1 MGILSGST
9 PVKRAKILNICL
21 FGSFTPFMFS
31 IIKNKNRGLIFFVL
45 NWIAVAAISANS
57 NSNSTQNSESSGA
70 TTANAIIGLSLWVI
84 LLVAAF
90 KIKPKIK
97 SANANSDTAQDA
109 ESDAALSVKN
119 STSFFDK
126 VSNFANYI
134 FTDYWTLKKLQKDLA
149 KREIF
154 CGQVIQ
160 AKDAF
165 ERLIASLNLT
175 PSVAK
180 NENQLISVD
189 GCILIEPRKGARVTE
204 RSSSSSGR
212 GYAGVRVG
220 RVYVGGSGGSTS
232 QSRSVSYPAPDILQ
246 QIDSG
251 RFILTSHRASFAGSM
266 FTKSTEFKKMLDYN
280 SDSTTILIAPRTGSR
295 VWIVKFPSVE
305 YVWLVRAILNAIVDS
320 ESQVF
325 DNSATKYGPKISDF
339 IESGFRAK
347 LFEITELIKDE
358 KSGIRTVKGEIAK
371 IQKNRIW

>member
-57 NSNSTQNSESSGA
+57 NSNSTQSSESSGA

-97 SANANSDTAQDA
+97 TANANSDTAQDA

-175 PSVAK
+175 HSVAK